1 MNQNESWESLSQA
14 LDHVLELAEPER
26 AAWLAQ
32 LAADNPDL
40 AARLR
45 AILSN
50 SAAVQQQRFLDGDV
64 SAAAVQMAS
73 PDLAGT
79 RIGPFVIESEAGH
92 GGMGTVWRA
101 RRDDGK
107 FSQTVAIKFLASP
120 WADRE
125 GQARFQREVRL
136 LGRLDHPNIARL
148 IDAGI
153 GAANQPYLV
162 LEFVEG
168 EPIDQYCKRLALG
181 ISATLELFLQLLD
194 GVALAH
200 RQLIVHRDLKPSNVM
215 ITREGV
221 PKLLDFGIARLME
234 DSTDGEQLT
243 RLTRASPMT
252 PGYAA
257 PEQLLGEPADTLADV
272 YALGVLL
279 HELLTGVRPYDEPGQ
294 SAEARFQAIMA
305 DRLPL
310 ASSRPGAS
318 RALRGDLD
326 NIIAKALRRERRD
339 RYASVADLADDI
351 RHYLAHEPVS
361 ARRPTLAYRSARFV
375 RRNRLGVAIGSI
387 AVLAVGA
394 ALVTALVQQRI
405 ARKES
410 ARATRELGYADATHE
425 FLVAILQQG
434 SDRPMTTQQLL
445 DSGESLIDRQFGATP
460 ALRARLLFAL
470 AEQYGSIE
478 QSTTAQSLLAKAQ
491 AVARSSGDPGLYA
504 RITCDLG
511 ESLGYTG
518 SGARGI
524 AMIDAVLKT
533 LDRRDYGS
541 ATANCLASR
550 GTIYAGIDQSAA
562 AESDLR
568 TALRLFDLADPGN
581 DRSVLQA
588 REALAGVLALRGE
601 TAAAAL
607 EYRELLASIDRLGRR
622 NTSLALKFL
631 NNYGILLMNAG
642 QYLQAWDVFQQ
653 ALGRQAAMDAGQLAD
668 PAVFT
673 NAAGVL
679 VLLRRPQDALALY
692 QKAGVLA
699 KRNGLRSWLA
709 TVPMREANA
718 YCIQGDAEHAAA
730 KMRESAP
737 LMAEVFPPQHSQTAA
752 LHLMMGCV
760 ARLQGHAKAAR
771 EHYRQALDIDEAL
784 GLSGSLRATALSGLA
799 NAAIDDH
806 DLPAAAAAAQRAE
819 SLARAALGDFSH
831 SAPLGNALLAQA
843 RVQRAQ
849 KLPYEPTLKAAVIEL
864 QASVGDDATRSLL
877 KAAGVPAP

>member
-1 MNQNESWESLSQA
+1 MSQDPSWESLSQA
-14 LDHVLELAEPER
+14 LDHALDLAEPER
-26 AAWLAQ
+26 ATWLAQ

-45 AILSN
+45 AILGN
-50 SAAVQQQRFLDGDV
+50 SAAVQRQRFLDGDV

-168 EPIDQYCKRLALG
+168 EPIDQYCRRLALG
-181 ISATLELFLQLLD
+181 IPAILALFQQLLD
-194 GVALAH
+194 AVALAH

-234 DSTDGEQLT
+234 DSKDGEQLT
-243 RLTRASPMT
+243 RMTRASPMT

-339 RYASVADLADDI
+339 RYASVTDLADDI
-351 RHYLAHEPVS
+351 RRYLAHEPVS
-361 ARRPTLAYRSARFV
+361 ARRPTLTYRAARFV
-375 RRNRLGVAIGSI
+375 RRNRLGVAIGSF
-387 AVLAVGA
+387 AVLAVSA
-394 ALVTALVQQRI
+394 ALVTALIQQRI

-410 ARATRELGYADATHE
+410 ARATRELSYAQATQE
-425 FLVAILQQG
+425 FLTAILQQG
-434 SDRPMTTQQLL
+434 ADKPLTTQQLL
-445 DSGESLIDRQFGATP
+445 DSGESLIDRQFGAAP
-460 ALRARLLFAL
+460 DQRARLLFAL
-470 AEQYGSIE
+470 AEQYGLLA
-478 QSTTAQSLLAKAQ
+478 QTATAQKLLRKAQ
-491 AVARSSGDPGLYA
+491 AVAASGRDLGLTA
-504 RITCDLG
+504 RITCDLA

-518 SGARGI
+518 STDQGI
-524 AMIDAVLKT
+524 KMIDAVMPSIQETEFGPVL
-533 LDRRDYGS
+533 
-541 ATANCLASR
+541 ANCLASR
-550 GTIYAGIDQSAA
+550 GTIHAEAGHSAP

-568 TALRLFDLADPGN
+568 DALRLFDASDPGN
-581 DRSVLQA
+581 YRNILYA
-588 REALAGVLALRGE
+588 REALAGVLAQRGA
-601 TAAAAL
+601 TSAAAR
-607 EYRELLASIDRLGRR
+607 EYRDLLASIDSLGRS
-622 NTSLALKFL
+622 NTTLALKFM
-631 NNYGILLMNAG
+631 NNYGLVLMNAG
-642 QYLQAWDVFQQ
+642 QYSEAWRVFDQ
-653 ALGRQAAMDAGQLAD
+653 ALQRQAGMDAGQIGD
-668 PAVFT
+668 PAVYA
-673 NAAGVL
+673 NAGSVL
-679 VLLRRPQDALALY
+679 VFLRRPQEALVLFAKAL
-692 QKAGVLA
+692 VLA
-699 KRNGLRSWLA
+699 KRNGLQTFEAIL
-709 TVPMREANA
+709 PLREGNA
-718 YCIQGDAEHAAA
+718 YCQLGDTRQAEA
-730 KMRESAP
+730 KMREAAP
-737 LMAEVFPPQHSQTAA
+737 LIAAVFPPQHTHAA
-752 LHLMMGCV
+752 GLHLAMGCV
-760 ARLQGHAKAAR
+760 ARLQGNAKMAR
-771 EHYRQALDIDEAL
+771 EHYRQALAIDEAL
-784 GLSGSLRATALSGLA
+784 GLSKSVRATALTGLA
-799 NAAIDDH
+799 NAAADEK
-806 DLPAAAAAAQRAE
+806 DLPAADQAAQRAE
-819 SLARAALGDFSH
+819 SLAREALGDFSH
-831 SAPLGNALLAQA
+831 SLPLGNALLARA
-843 RVQRAQ
+843 RVQRARN
-849 KLPYEPTLKAAVIEL
+849 LPYDSTLKAAVVEL
-864 QASVGDDATRSLL
+864 QASVGDEATRSML
-877 KAAGVPAP
+877 KAAGFPAP

>member
-1 MNQNESWESLSQA
+1 MSREESWDALSQA
-14 LDHVLELAEPER
+14 LDHALDLDEPER

-32 LAADNPDL
+32 LAAGKPDL
-40 AARLR
+40 AARVT
-45 AILSN
+45 AILGDST
-50 SAAVQQQRFLDGDV
+50 AVRQLRFLDGDV
-64 SAAAVQMAS
+64 SAAAVHLAS

-107 FSQTVAIKFLASP
+107 FNQTVAIKFLASP

-162 LEFVEG
+162 LEFVAG
-168 EPIDQYCKRLALG
+168 ERIDVYCKRMALEIPAILA
-181 ISATLELFLQLLD
+181 LFLQLLD

-200 RQLIVHRDLKPSNVM
+200 RQLIVHRDLKPSNVL
-215 ITREGV
+215 ITQAGA

-234 DSTDGEQLT
+234 DSTDSEQLT
-243 RLTRASPMT
+243 RITRASPMT

-294 SAEARFQAIMA
+294 SAAARFQAIMA

-326 NIIAKALRRERRD
+326 NIIAKALRRERID
-339 RYASVADLADDI
+339 RYASVADLAEDI
-351 RHYLAHEPVS
+351 RRYLAHEPVA
-361 ARRPTLAYRSARFV
+361 ARAATLLYRASRFV
-375 RRNRLGVAIGSI
+375 RRNRLGVAIASI
-387 AVLAVGA
+387 AIVAVAA
-394 ALVTALVQQRI
+394 ALVTALIQQRI

-410 ARATRELGYADATHE
+410 ARATRELGYADATQE

-434 SDRPMTTQQLL
+434 ADKPMTTQQLL

-460 ALRARLLFAL
+460 GLRARLLFAL

-518 SGARGI
+518 SDARGI

-533 LDRRDYGS
+533 LDRQDYGA

-550 GTIYAGIDQSAA
+550 GTVYAGINQSAA

-568 TALRLFDLADPGN
+568 TALRLYDPADRGN
-581 DRSVLQA
+581 DRSILQA

-607 EYRELLASIDRLGRR
+607 EYRELLASIDRLGRS

-642 QYLQAWDVFQQ
+642 QYLQAWDVFEQ
-653 ALGRQAAMDAGQLAD
+653 ALGRQAAMDAGQLGD
-668 PAVFT
+668 PAIFA
-673 NAAGVL
+673 NAGGVL
-679 VLLRRPQDALALY
+679 TSLRRPQDALALY
-692 QKAGVLA
+692 QKAATLA
-699 KRNGLRSWLA
+699 RRNGLRTWLA
-709 TVPMREANA
+709 VLPLRQGYAF
-718 YCIQGDAEHAAA
+718 CVLGDAPQAEARI
-730 KMRESAP
+730 RESAP
-737 LMAEVFPPQHSQTAA
+737 LIAEVYPSQHNQVASLRMA
-752 LHLMMGCV
+752 MGCV
-760 ARLQGHAKAAR
+760 ARLRGNASAAR
-771 EHYRQALDIDEAL
+771 ENYRQALAIDEAL
-784 GLSGSLRATALSGLA
+784 GLSGSLRATALTGMA
-799 NAAIDDH
+799 NAAVDDH
-806 DLPAAAAAAQRAE
+806 DLPAAAIAAQRAE
-819 SLARAALGDFSH
+819 SLARAALGDFRH
-831 SAPLGNALLAQA
+831 SLPLGNALLAQA

-849 KLPYEPTLKAAVIEL
+849 DRPHDLTLKAAVVEL
-864 QASVGDDATRSLL
+864 ENSVGDDATLSLL
-877 KAAGVPAP
+877 QASDFPPQ

>member
-1 MNQNESWESLSQA
+1 MTHDPSWESLSQA
-14 LDHVLELAEPER
+14 LDHALDLGEPER

-40 AARLR
+40 AARLA
-45 AILSN
+45 AILGG
-50 SAAVQQQRFLDGDV
+50 SAAVQQRRFLDGDA

-107 FSQTVAIKFLASP
+107 FNQTVAIKFLASP
-120 WADRE
+120 WAGRE

-168 EPIDQYCKRLALG
+168 ERIDEYCKRLALG
-181 ISATLELFLQLLD
+181 IPATLALFLQLLD
-194 GVALAH
+194 AVALAH
-200 RQLIVHRDLKPSNVM
+200 RQLIVHRDLKPSNVL
-215 ITREGV
+215 ITSECV

-234 DSTDGEQLT
+234 DSADGEQLT
-243 RLTRASPMT
+243 RVTRASPMT

-305 DRLPL
+305 DRLPP

-339 RYASVADLADDI
+339 RYASVTDLAEDI
-351 RHYLAHEPVS
+351 RRYLAHEPVA
-361 ARRPTLAYRSARFV
+361 ARAPTLLYRTSRFM

-394 ALVTALVQQRI
+394 ALVTALAQQRI
-405 ARKES
+405 ARMES
-410 ARATRELGYADATHE
+410 ARATRELSYAQATQE
-425 FLVAILQQG
+425 FLTAILQQG
-434 SDRPMTTQQLL
+434 ADKPLTTQQLL
-445 DSGESLIDRQFGATP
+445 DSGESLIDRQFGAAP
-460 ALRARLLFAL
+460 DQRARLLFAL
-470 AEQYGSIE
+470 AEQYGSLE
-478 QSTTAQSLLAKAQ
+478 QAATAQSLLRK
-491 AVARSSGDPGLYA
+491 ARSVATTSRDLGLSA
-504 RITCDLG
+504 RITCDLA
-511 ESLGYTG
+511 ESLAYTG
-518 SGARGI
+518 SADQGI
-524 AMIDAVLKT
+524 KMIDAVLPTIEEKEF
-533 LDRRDYGS
+533 GS
-541 ATANCLASR
+541 VLANCQASR
-550 GTIYAGIDQSAA
+550 GTIHAGANHLAA

-568 TALRLFDLADPGN
+568 AALRLFDVRDPGN
-581 DRSVLQA
+581 DRSILYA

-601 TAAAAL
+601 SAAAAR
-607 EYRELLASIDRLGRR
+607 EYRDLLASIDRLGRS

-631 NNYGILLMNAG
+631 NNYGLVLINTG
-642 QYLQAWDVFQQ
+642 QYLEAWRVFEQ
-653 ALGRQAAMDAGQLAD
+653 ALQRQARIDAGQLGD
-668 PAVFT
+668 PAVFA
-673 NAAGVL
+673 NAGAVL
-679 VLLRRPQDALALY
+679 ANLRRPQEALVLY
-692 QKAGVLA
+692 QKAEALA
-699 KRNGLRSWLA
+699 ERYGLRTWLA
-709 TVPMREANA
+709 ILPRLEGNAYCQLGDMRQAGTKMREA
-718 YCIQGDAEHAAA
+718 
-730 KMRESAP
+730 AP
-737 LMAEVFPPQHSQTAA
+737 LIAEVFPPNHNQAA
-752 LHLMMGCV
+752 GLHLLMGCV
-760 ARLQGHAKAAR
+760 ARLQGDAKAAR
-771 EHYRQALDIDEAL
+771 DHYRQALAIDEAL
-784 GLSGSLRATALSGLA
+784 GLSGSVRATALTGLA
-799 NAAIDDH
+799 NAAADEN
-806 DLPAAAAAAQRAE
+806 DLTTAEAAAQRAE

-831 SAPLGNALLAQA
+831 SQPLGNALLARS

-849 KLPYEPTLKAAVIEL
+849 KLPYEPTVKAAVIEL

-877 KAAGVPAP
+877 TAAGFPAP

>member
-1 MNQNESWESLSQA
+1 MSQDQSWESLSQA
-14 LDHVLELAEPER
+14 LDHALDLAEPER

-45 AILSN
+45 AILGN
-50 SAAVQQQRFLDGDV
+50 SAALQQQRFLDGDV

-107 FSQTVAIKFLASP
+107 FNQTVAIKFLASP

-162 LEFVEG
+162 LEFVAG

-181 ISATLELFLQLLD
+181 IPEILTLFLQLLD
-194 GVALAH
+194 AVALAH

-234 DSTDGEQLT
+234 DSADGEQLT
-243 RLTRASPMT
+243 RMTRAGPMT

-339 RYASVADLADDI
+339 RYASVTDLAEDI
-351 RHYLAHEPVS
+351 RRYLAHEPVS
-361 ARRPTLAYRSARFV
+361 ARRPTLAYRAARFV
-375 RRNRLGVAIGSI
+375 RRNRLGVAMASVG
-387 AVLAVGA
+387 VLAVA
-394 ALVTALVQQRI
+394 IALVTALIQQGI
-405 ARKES
+405 ARKQS
-410 ARATRELGYADATHE
+410 ARATRELSYAQATQE
-425 FLVAILQQG
+425 FLTAIVQQG
-434 SDRPMTTQQLL
+434 ADKPLTTQQLL
-445 DSGESLIDRQFGATP
+445 DSGESLIDRQFGAAP
-460 ALRARLLFAL
+460 DLRARLLYAL
-470 AEQYGSIE
+470 AEQYGMLV
-478 QSTTAQSLLAKAQ
+478 QSATAQKLLRKAQ
-491 AVARSSGDPGLYA
+491 SVAASSRDSGLTA
-504 RITCDLG
+504 RITCDLA

-518 SGARGI
+518 SADLGI
-524 AMIDAVLKT
+524 KMIDAVLQT
-533 LDRRDYGS
+533 LDSQDYRS
-541 ATANCLASR
+541 EYASCLGSR
-550 GTIYAGIDQSAA
+550 GNIHADANHSAA

-568 TALRLFDLADPGN
+568 AALRLFDANDPGN
-581 DRSVLQA
+581 VRNILYA
-588 REALAGVLALRGE
+588 REALAGVLSFRGE
-601 TAAAAL
+601 SSAAAR
-607 EYRELLASIDRLGRR
+607 EYRELLASIDRLGRS
-622 NTSLALKFL
+622 NTTLALKFL
-631 NNYGILLMNAG
+631 NNYGLVLMTAG
-642 QYLQAWDVFQQ
+642 QYLEAWHVFEQ
-653 ALGRQAAMDAGQLAD
+653 ALQRQAGMDAGQVND
-668 PAVFT
+668 PAIFS
-673 NAAGVL
+673 NAGGVL
-679 VLLRRPQDALALY
+679 LNLRRPEDALPLYRKAVAL
-692 QKAGVLA
+692 AE
-699 KRNGLRSWLA
+699 RSGLRISLP
-709 TVPMREANA
+709 TMSIGQGNA
-718 YCIQGDAEHAAA
+718 YCLLGDAGQAEA
-730 KMRESAP
+730 KMRESAQ
-737 LMAEVFPPQHSQTAA
+737 LVAEMFPPLHSNTAA

-760 ARLQGHAKAAR
+760 ARLQGHATAAR
-771 EHYRQALDIDEAL
+771 EHYRQALEINEAL
-784 GLSGSLRATALSGLA
+784 GLSGSLRARALTGMA
-799 NAAIDDH
+799 NAAADEQ
-806 DLPAAAAAAQRAE
+806 DLGAAAAAAQRAE
-819 SLARAALGDFSH
+819 SLARAALGDYSH
-831 SAPLGNALLAQA
+831 SAPLGNALLARA

-877 KAAGVPAP
+877 KAAGFPAP

>member
-1 MNQNESWESLSQA
+1 MSQDPSWESLSQA
-14 LDHVLELAEPER
+14 LDHALDLAEPER

-40 AARLR
+40 AARLTT
-45 AILSN
+45 ILGG

-79 RIGPFVIESEAGH
+79 RVGPFVIESEAGH

-168 EPIDQYCKRLALG
+168 EPIDQYCRRLALG
-181 ISATLELFLQLLD
+181 IPAILALFQQLLD
-194 GVALAH
+194 AVALAH

-234 DSTDGEQLT
+234 DSMDGEQLT
-243 RLTRASPMT
+243 RITRASPMT

-339 RYASVADLADDI
+339 RYASVTDLADDI
-351 RHYLAHEPVS
+351 RRYLAHEPVS
-361 ARRPTLAYRSARFV
+361 ARRPTLAYRAARFV
-375 RRNRLGVAIGSI
+375 RRHRLGVAVGSI
-387 AVLAVGA
+387 AVLAVAA
-394 ALVTALVQQRI
+394 ALVTALIQQGI
-405 ARKES
+405 ARKQS
-410 ARATRELGYADATHE
+410 ARATRELSYSQATQE
-425 FLVAILQQG
+425 FLTAILQQG
-434 SDRPMTTQQLL
+434 ADKPLTTQQLL
-445 DSGESLIDRQFGATP
+445 DSGESLIDRQFGAAP
-460 ALRARLLFAL
+460 DQRARLLFAL
-470 AEQYGSIE
+470 ADQYGSLA
-478 QSTTAQSLLAKAQ
+478 QPATSQALLRKAQS
-491 AVARSSGDPGLYA
+491 VAASSGDIALSA
-504 RITCDLG
+504 RITCDLA

-518 SGARGI
+518 SADQGVK
-524 AMIDAVLKT
+524 MIDAVLPSIQET
-533 LDRRDYGS
+533 ELAS
-541 ATANCLASR
+541 VLANCLASR
-550 GTIYAGIDQSAA
+550 GNIHAGVNHSAA

-568 TALRLFDLADPGN
+568 AALRLFDANDPGN
-581 DRSVLQA
+581 DRSILYA
-588 REALAGVLALRGE
+588 REALAGVLAIRGQAS
-601 TAAAAL
+601 AAAR
-607 EYRELLASIDRLGRR
+607 EYRELLAAVDRLGRS

-631 NNYGILLMNAG
+631 NNYGIVLINAG
-642 QYLQAWDVFQQ
+642 QYLEASRVFEQ
-653 ALGRQAAMDAGQLAD
+653 ALQRQAAMDAGQLAD
-668 PAVFT
+668 PAVFA

-679 VLLRRPQDALALY
+679 VLLRRPMDALPLY

-699 KRNGLRSWLA
+699 ERNGQRTWLA
-709 TVPMREANA
+709 TVQMREANA
-718 YCIQGDAEHAAA
+718 YCIQGDAAHAEA
-730 KMRESAP
+730 KMRASAP
-737 LMAEVFPPQHSQTAA
+737 LMTEVFPPQHSQTAA

-760 ARLQGHAKAAR
+760 ARLRGDAKAAR

-784 GLSGSLRATALSGLA
+784 GLSGSLRATALAGLA
-799 NAAIDDH
+799 NAAADDH

-831 SAPLGNALLAQA
+831 SQPLGNALLARA
-843 RVQRAQ
+843 RVQRARN
-849 KLPYEPTLKAAVIEL
+849 LPYDSTLKAAVVEL
-864 QASVGDDATRSLL
+864 QASVGDYATRSMLQ
-877 KAAGVPAP
+877 AAGFPAP